1 MEHRWGI
8 RRTLN
13 VGVTLYV
20 ESKFPSF
27 GRLLNASSSGA
38 YLATSVRL
46 PLMARVEVAL
56 GRDGSQRN
64 RRRRI
69 AAHVV
74 RTSDGGIG
82 LEWEEFAPSPMIAL
96 INSLEVLP
104 AQVRLRASR
113 GAVRRIAQA
122 RSHAVYPSWDRS
134 NSTFDSVGSGDR
146 VPR

>member
-13 VGVTLYV
+13 IGVTLYV

-38 YLATSVRL
+38 YLATSVTL
-46 PLMARVEVAL
+46 PLMTRLHVAL

-64 RRRRI
+64 GRRRI

-74 RTSDGGIG
+74 RTSDGGMG
-82 LEWEEFAPSPMIAL
+82 LEWQEFAPSPVIAL
-96 INSLEVLP
+96 INSLGAPARVLS
-104 AQVRLRASR
+104 QASR
-113 GAVRRIAQA
+113 GGVRRIARARPEAAHASWISSNTLYSA
-122 RSHAVYPSWDRS
+122 RSVD
-134 NSTFDSVGSGDR
+134 
-146 VPR
+146 